1 VITVGSRFL
10 EKDSLPGWSLIRKS
24 LTIFGHAL
32 TKYLLGITQDAT
44 GAFRVYQLRSI
55 DRAMFG
61 LIASRGYSF
70 FFESLFF
77 AHQNGLSIKDV
88 PIVLPARTYG
98 ESKMQMVD
106 IRASVQQL
114 FTLSIT
120 SKVHP
125 ERFKVGQDSVRAD
138 ESVEDPQGWDRYWE
152 RKHSPTGIAYETLAN
167 VYRTVAIKSRLDS
180 TIRREFPRGSQLLH
194 AGCGSGRVDVDLHDY
209 ADITAV
215 DVSVPA
221 LRTYQRENPRAHAI
235 RHASIL
241 NLPFA
246 NESFDG
252 AYSLGLLEHFDRE
265 HLVRALEEVRRV
277 LRPHGKFVIFWPHA
291 SGTSVKVLNGVHW
304 MLNDLLRK
312 DVHLHPPE
320 ISLVHSQEQAK
331 DLLES
336 GGFEL
341 KSFDFGPKDLFVQA
355 VVVAARS

>member
-1 VITVGSRFL
+1 
-10 EKDSLPGWSLIRKS
+10 
-24 LTIFGHAL
+24 
-32 TKYLLGITQDAT
+32 
-44 GAFRVYQLRSI
+44 
-55 DRAMFG
+55 
-61 LIASRGYSF
+61 
-70 FFESLFF
+70 
-77 AHQNGLSIKDV
+77 
-88 PIVLPARTYG
+88 
-98 ESKMQMVD
+98 
-106 IRASVQQL
+106 
-114 FTLSIT
+114 
-120 SKVHP
+120 
-125 ERFKVGQDSVRAD
+125 
-138 ESVEDPQGWDRYWE
+138 
-152 RKHSPTGIAYETLAN
+152 